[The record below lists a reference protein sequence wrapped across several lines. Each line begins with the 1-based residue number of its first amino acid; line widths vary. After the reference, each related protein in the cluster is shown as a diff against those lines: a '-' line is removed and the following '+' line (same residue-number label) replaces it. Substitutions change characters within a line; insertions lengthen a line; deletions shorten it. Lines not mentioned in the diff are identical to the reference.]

1 MCLLIGRS
9 SPPPGYTL
17 GRFCTHSINFA
28 SSAEKLTGA
37 IAFGLE
43 VISRDLRPTMSTIVN
58 NINNSIEE
66 MSNLY
71 LREESISRG
80 DWLSLVRHTYI
91 DQRGRPRVWEG
102 AARTTRNEDTKID
115 AVGVIAFYRR
125 LLHYD
130 CIILVKQYR
139 PALNAYSIEMPSG
152 LVEENESPA
161 ESAVRELKEI
171 TGFSGSIKK
180 IGPILAM
187 DPGASNCAMR
197 LVTIEINGDEPDNLH
212 LKGSVDS
219 DRFKEALLIP
229 VSELLEKLSA
239 YAAAG
244 FIIDSRIDAFAI
256 GLVMGNHS
264 RKTKIPTTLM

>member
-1 MCLLIGRS
+1 MNSLVDPVKS
-9 SPPPGYTL
+9 
-17 GRFCTHSINFA
+17 
-28 SSAEKLTGA
+28 
-37 IAFGLE
+37 
-43 VISRDLRPTMSTIVN
+43 
-58 NINNSIEE
+58 SIEDVA
-66 MSNLY
+66 NVY
-71 LREESISRG
+71 LREEHISRG
-80 DWLSLVRHTYI
+80 DWLSLARYTYI
-91 DQRGRPRVWEG
+91 DQNGVPRIWEG
-102 AARTTRNEDTKID
+102 ATRLTRNDDTKID

-139 PALNAYSIEMPSG
+139 PALKAYSIEMPSG
-152 LVEENESPA
+152 LVEENETPA

-187 DPGASNCAMR
+187 DPAASNCAMR

-212 LKGSVDS
+212 LKGNVES
-219 DRFKEALLIP
+219 DRFKEPLLIP

-239 YAAAG
+239 FAAAG

-264 RKTKIPTTLM
+264 RKSKIATTLK